1 MQKAIFIVLIFLTIL
16 LLSVT
21 TLGIYYNVNAL
32 KCIIYD
38 INLNTWFFV
47 FISLLFLIILVY
59 LYFFFT
65 KRWRA
70 YRYLDILFLFIL
82 GFFIRYL
89 WISTIPTLPFSDFE
103 YYYVNAKVISE
114 RGWEYLFNNTKQIAS
129 MISDPFIKKAYPSLI
144 AIKDIGFEKFYLV
157 PIFKIFHTTDIY
169 IIKLANTIFSSL
181 TILLTYITLDIIFRR
196 NIAFI
201 SSLILAFSIDLIAM
215 TSIIATETFYIFL
228 IILNT
233 ILFIIILKMQ
243 NKFIK
248 IISFLFIGILVGIVS
263 LTRGVALF
271 YFLAIILTLI
281 VSSIIYKKKAFLSF
295 TLCIIIGYLTI
306 IIPLTHKDFKA
317 CLAWEL
323 ATGFNIK
330 SYGTWDPKLAEFG
343 IKYAY
348 ANKKEREKLKKLGYK
363 TVMKELTKLSPTEL
377 IYLWRKKIENFCA
390 SKSFTSIFW
399 ATHRLE
405 QENLKNSIN
414 LEKLKAFMKFLQH
427 GYNAFLLLIFL
438 VSLIIFPIWI
448 WTKYHDNI
456 IKFNTLFL
464 AFFYIAITFILHIFF
479 FESQH
484 RYFYPTIPFIT
495 IFSIPLI
502 IEGRKLCIRKK

>member
-1 MQKAIFIVLIFLTIL
+1 MQKTIFTILIFLKIL
-16 LLSVT
+16 LLPVVA
-21 TLGIYYNVNAL
+21 LGIYYNAKAFKSISHDISLNAWL
-32 KCIIYD
+32 FI
-38 INLNTWFFV
+38 
-47 FISLLFLIILVY
+47 FISLIAFIIVVY
-59 LYFFFT
+59 LYFSFT
-65 KRWRA
+65 KRWE
-70 YRYLDILFLFIL
+70 RYQYADILFLLIL
-82 GFFIRYL
+82 SFFIRYL

-169 IIKLANTIFSSL
+169 IIKLANVIFSSL
-181 TILLTYITLDIIFRR
+181 TIPLTYITLDIIFRR

-215 TSIIATETFYIFL
+215 TSVIATETFYIFL

-233 ILFIIILKMQ
+233 ILFIIILRMQ

-248 IISFLFIGILVGIVS
+248 IILFLFMGILVGIIS

-295 TLCIIIGYLTI
+295 ILCIIIGYLTI
-306 IIPLTHKDFKA
+306 MISLTHKDFKA
-317 CLAWEL
+317 GLAWEL

-348 ANKKEREKLKKLGYK
+348 ANKKERQKLTKLGYK
-363 TVMKELTKLSPTEL
+363 IAIKELTKLSPTEL

-390 SKSFTSIFW
+390 SKASTSIFW

-405 QENLKNSIN
+405 QGNLKNSIN
-414 LEKLKAFMKFLQH
+414 LEKLKALMKSLQH
-427 GYNAFLLLIFL
+427 GYNAFLLLTFL
-438 VSLIIFPIWI
+438 VSLIIFPIW
-448 WTKYHDNI
+448 TKNHDDI
-456 IKFNTLFL
+456 IKFDTLFL
-464 AFFYIAITFILHIFF
+464 AFFYIAITFMTHIFF
-479 FESQH
+479 FEAQH

-502 IEGRKLCIRKK
+502 IEGRKLWIRRK

>member
-1 MQKAIFIVLIFLTIL
+1 MQKAIFIVLIFLTIV

-21 TLGIYYNVNAL
+21 TLGIYYNINTL
-32 KCIIYD
+32 KCTIYETS
-38 INLNTWFFV
+38 LNTWFFV
-47 FISLLFLIILVY
+47 FISLLLLIILVY
-59 LYFFFT
+59 LYFSFT
-65 KRWRA
+65 KRWE
-70 YRYLDILFLFIL
+70 RYQYADILFLFIL

-89 WISTIPTLPFSDFE
+89 WISIIPTLPFSDFE

-114 RGWEYLFNNTKQIAS
+114 KGCEYLFNNTKQIAS
-129 MISDPFIKKAYPSLI
+129 MISDPFVKKAYPSLI

-169 IIKLANTIFSSL
+169 IIKLANALFSAL
-181 TILLTYITLDIIFRR
+181 TVILIYICLDITFRR

-201 SSLILAFSIDLIAM
+201 SSFILIFSIDLIAM
-215 TSIIATETFYIFL
+215 TSVIATETFYIFL

-233 ILFIIILKMQ
+233 ILFIILLKIQ

-248 IISFLFIGILVGIVS
+248 TISFLFMGILVGIVS
-263 LTRGVALF
+263 LIRGVALF
-271 YFLAIILTLI
+271 YLLAIILTLI
-281 VSSIIYKKKAFLSF
+281 VNSIIYKKKAFLSF
-295 TLCIIIGYLTI
+295 ILCIIIGYLTI
-306 IIPLTHKDFKA
+306 TIPLTHKDFKA
-317 CLAWEL
+317 GLAWEL

-330 SYGTWDPKLAEFG
+330 SYGAWDPKFAEFG

-348 ANKKEREKLKKLGYK
+348 ANKEERQKLTKLGYK
-363 TVMKELTKLSPTEL
+363 IAMKELEELSSTEL
-377 IYLWRKKIENFCA
+377 IYLWGKKIENFCA
-390 SKSFTSIFW
+390 SKASTSIFW
-399 ATHRLE
+399 ATYRLK
-405 QENLKNSIN
+405 QGNHKNSIN
-414 LEKLKAFMKFLQH
+414 LEKLKALMKSLQH
-427 GYNAFLLLIFL
+427 GYNAFLLLTFL
-438 VSLIIFPIWI
+438 VSLIIFPI

-464 AFFYIAITFILHIFF
+464 VFFYIAITFIAHIFF

-502 IEGRKLCIRKK
+502 IEGRKLWIRRK